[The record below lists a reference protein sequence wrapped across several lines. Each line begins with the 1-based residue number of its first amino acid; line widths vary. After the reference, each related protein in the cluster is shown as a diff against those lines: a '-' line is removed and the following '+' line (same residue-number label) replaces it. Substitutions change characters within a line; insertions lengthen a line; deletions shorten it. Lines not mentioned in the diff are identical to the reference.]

1 MLCYVGGRPSDRLMA
16 DAFAESE
23 EKEPFTEVRDIEDV
37 IHDIAEIAM
46 SIQKED

>member
-16 DAFAESE
+16 DAFSE
-23 EKEPFTEVRDIEDV
+23 DEKEPFTEVRDIEDV